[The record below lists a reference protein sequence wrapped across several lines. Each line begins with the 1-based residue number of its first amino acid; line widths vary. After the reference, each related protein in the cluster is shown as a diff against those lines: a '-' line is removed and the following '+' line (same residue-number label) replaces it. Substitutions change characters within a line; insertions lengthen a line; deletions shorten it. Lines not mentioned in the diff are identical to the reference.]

1 MILPLEGHRHIH
13 FVGIGGIGMSAL
25 ARWLLAQDYEVSGS
39 DRDPGEQGEALT
51 RLGARVSAGHRGD
64 AIGDADLV
72 VVSSAV
78 GPDNPEVRAAED
90 RGTLVV
96 KRAELLSWIFNAGR
110 GIAVA
115 GTHGKTTT
123 SALVGH
129 LLVAAGRDPTILI
142 GGISANLGSNA
153 RVGGPLVVAEAD
165 EYDGSFLRLRPEIAI
180 LTNVEAD
187 HLDFYGTAEQ
197 VYDAF
202 RQFAHGIT
210 DRLVYCADD
219 PIAAGIA
226 REVSATA
233 IGYGLDSGE
242 WQASGLGAKDG
253 FTHFTVEHDGI
264 HTPYTSA
271 LFGRHNVLNSLAAIV
286 VAASLDVPV
295 DVIQTALPAFSG
307 VARRLEFKGD
317 AAGVLVLDDYAV
329 HPTEVRAALTAVKQ
343 RYQRPVRAVFQPHT
357 YSRTKAFL
365 ADFACAFRDADVVY
379 LLDIYAAREHD
390 SLGISGQDLSSAVRR
405 CHSNVHYT
413 RSIEDTLAVLLDECN
428 VGDVVVTLGAGDVF
442 RLGPRLLAEL

>member
-1 MILPLEGHRHIH
+1 MTYALQGHRHIH

-25 ARWLLAQDYEVSGS
+25 ARWLLAQQYDVSGS

-72 VVSSAV
+72 VVTSAV
-78 GPDNPEVRAAED
+78 GPDNPEVLAAEE
-90 RGTLVV
+90 RSIPVV
-96 KRAELLSWIFNAGR
+96 KRAELLSWIFNSGR

-129 LLVAAGRDPTILI
+129 LLVAAGLDPTILI
-142 GGISANLGSNA
+142 GGISANLDSNA
-153 RVGGPLVVAEAD
+153 RVGGQLVVAEAD
-165 EYDGSFLRLRPEIAI
+165 EYDGSFLRLRPEMAV

-219 PIAAGIA
+219 PIAGGIA

-242 WQASGLGAKDG
+242 WQASGLSEKDG
-253 FTHFTVEHDGI
+253 FTHFTVEHDGTR
-264 HTPYTSA
+264 TPYTSA
-271 LFGRHNVLNSLAAIV
+271 LFGRHNVLNALAAIV

-295 DVIQTALPAFSG
+295 EVIQTALPAFTG
-307 VARRLEFKGD
+307 VARRLEVKGD

-329 HPTEVRAALTAVKQ
+329 HPTEVRAALAAVKQ

-357 YSRTKAFL
+357 YSRTKAFM
-365 ADFACAFRDADVVY
+365 AEFACAFRDADVVY

-390 SLGISGQDLSSAVRR
+390 SLGISGQDLPSAVRR
-405 CHSNVHYT
+405 CHSTVHYT
-413 RSIEDTLAVLLDECN
+413 GTIEDTLAVLVDECN

>member
-1 MILPLEGHRHIH
+1 MTHMLEGHRHVH

-25 ARWLLAQDYEVSGS
+25 ARWLLAQHYAVSGS
-39 DRDPGEQGEALT
+39 DRDPGEQGEALAQ
-51 RLGARVSAGHRGD
+51 LGARVSAGHRAD
-64 AIGDADLV
+64 AIVGADLV
-72 VVSSAV
+72 VVTSAV
-78 GPDNPEVRAAED
+78 GPDNPEVLAAED
-90 RGTLVV
+90 RGISVV
-96 KRAELLSWIFNAGR
+96 KRAELLSWIFNAGH

-123 SALVGH
+123 SALLGH
-129 LLVAAGRDPTILI
+129 LLVAARLNPTILI

-153 RVGGPLVVAEAD
+153 RVGGQLVVAEAD

-187 HLDFYGTAEQ
+187 HLDFYGAEEQ

-202 RQFAHGIT
+202 RQFAHAIT
-210 DRLVYCADD
+210 DLLVYCADD

-226 REVSATA
+226 RDVPATA
-233 IGYGLDSGE
+233 IGYGLNSGE
-242 WQASGLGAKDG
+242 WQASGLGQKDG
-253 FTHFTVEHDGI
+253 LTHFTVVHNGT
-264 HTPYTSA
+264 HTPYNSA
-271 LFGRHNVLNSLAAIV
+271 LFGRHNVLNALAAIV
-286 VAASLDVPV
+286 AAASLSVPTH
-295 DVIQTALPAFSG
+295 VIQTALSAFTG
-307 VARRLEFKGD
+307 VARRLEIKGD
-317 AAGVLVLDDYAV
+317 VAGVLVLDDYAV
-329 HPTEVRAALTAVKQ
+329 HPTEVRATLAAVKQ
-343 RYQRPVRAVFQPHT
+343 RYQRPVRVVFQPHT
-357 YSRTKAFL
+357 YSRTKAFM

-390 SLGISGQDLSSAVRR
+390 TLGVSGQDLASAVRR

-413 RSIEDTLAVLLDECN
+413 RTIEDTVAVLVDECN